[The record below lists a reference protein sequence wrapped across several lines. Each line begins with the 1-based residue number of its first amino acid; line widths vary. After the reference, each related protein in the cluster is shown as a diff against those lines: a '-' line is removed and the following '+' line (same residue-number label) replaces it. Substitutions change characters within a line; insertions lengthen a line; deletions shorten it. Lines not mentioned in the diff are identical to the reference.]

1 MERNQRVA
9 VLRPYV
15 NSRNWVEGGYRQF
28 GRLGWD
34 WDRAVYSRVT
44 RDRLYRQR
52 RAEGFV
58 ERSVHM
64 LARLPFS

>member
-9 VLRPYV
+9 VLWPYV

-28 GRLGWD
+28 GRVGWD

-44 RDRLYRQR
+44 RDRLHRQR
-52 RAEGFV
+52 RAEGSV